1 MKEFYFATMVL
12 SSGVISKIEREIS
25 IECEGYVDRIISEDQ
40 LQVILNDLW
49 DIQKRMLSKNK
60 RLAQLKICVQRD
72 PDGTVRLRFGRS
84 TLFLHTVKGSGKEAA
99 ASEKFNDGWWNC
111 FDSFVDALS
120 VAGSPEPLREV
131 CTEILTAAGVT
142 SSEAFMRAETL
153 TCQTA
158 KDVAE
163 YYANLKFID

>member
-1 MKEFYFATMVL
+1 M
-12 SSGVISKIEREIS
+12 
-25 IECEGYVDRIISEDQ
+25 
-40 LQVILNDLW
+40 
-49 DIQKRMLSKNK
+49 
-60 RLAQLKICVQRD
+60 
-72 PDGTVRLRFGRS
+72 
-84 TLFLHTVKGSGKEAA
+84 
-99 ASEKFNDGWWNC
+99 
-111 FDSFVDALS
+111 DALS
-120 VAGSPEPLREV
+120 VSGYAEPVYEV